1 MRDGSPGKT
10 CERKRIIGRS
20 ADPIGPAFVIITEA
34 QTDVM
39 EAQTDVKD

>member
-1 MRDGSPGKT
+1 MRDGSPGRT

-20 ADPIGPAFVIITEA
+20 ADPIGPTFVII
-34 QTDVM
+34 M